1 MNKGAS
7 KTLKTNPSK
16 INNVNTK
23 FITIFGFDGCGY
35 YNAALDKLDAYVRK
49 YNASTKFKSYKLKL
63 VKHCV
68 NRTMWP
74 SIIRTYATN
83 VGLSHTTSPLIFF
96 ESTYIGGHDA
106 LVVELDKIK
115 PFGI

>member
-1 MNKGAS
+1 MNKTGQG
-7 KTLKTNPSK
+7 KTQPTS
-16 INNVNTK
+16 TK
-23 FITIFGFDGCGY
+23 YITILGFEGCGY
-35 YNAALDKLDAYVRK
+35 YNAALEKLDAYVRK
-49 YNASTKFKSYKLKL
+49 YNASKKSKSYKLKI

-68 NRTMWP
+68 NRMMWP
-74 SIIRTYATN
+74 SVIQKYATD

-106 LVVELDKIK
+106 LIVELGKAK